1 MSGSCFLISNILRP
15 AAFGR
20 SARGPAEGVAKYKT
34 KAFTFLLTDGAC
46 KCVSIPNQYVL
57 SFESDSCLI
66 NNVLFAWQ
74 DPVTQT
80 HLIVGNKTC
89 AVLP

>member
-1 MSGSCFLISNILRP
+1 MSGSCFLISNILP
-15 AAFGR
+15 AAFDRG
-20 SARGPAEGVAKYKT
+20 AKGPAWGGTKYRI

-80 HLIVGNKTC
+80 HLIVGNNTC
-89 AVLP
+89 AVIP

>member
-1 MSGSCFLISNILRP
+1 
-15 AAFGR
+15 
-20 SARGPAEGVAKYKT
+20 
-34 KAFTFLLTDGAC
+34 
-46 KCVSIPNQYVL
+46 VL

-74 DPVTQT
+74 VPVTQT

-89 AVLP
+89 PVLP

>member
-1 MSGSCFLISNILRP
+1 
-15 AAFGR
+15 
-20 SARGPAEGVAKYKT
+20 
-34 KAFTFLLTDGAC
+34 
-46 KCVSIPNQYVL
+46 VL

-89 AVLP
+89 AVIP